1 MYVCNIID
9 IYFSWFIMKKI
20 HLKNIIK
27 ESVTIAINDFIK
39 EKTLNATLE
48 MPSTQ
53 NATGSMINE
62 MARINKKETGRC
74 LFPYNTWEL
83 KIWSNDHTPP
93 HFHIICDGWNVSYK
107 IEDGNMLQIEGK
119 GKNDSILDY
128 MEQHVK
134 EWLSTKCF
142 VQPKL
147 TNQENAMLQWE
158 QLHDE

>member
-1 MYVCNIID
+1 MNKLKTIIQECVHNELIRLQRLNELSNLD
-9 IYFSWFIMKKI
+9 I
-20 HLKNIIK
+20 
-27 ESVTIAINDFIK
+27 
-39 EKTLNATLE
+39 LE
-48 MPSTQ
+48 NKQYIYENYKAS
-53 NATGSMINE
+53 INE
-62 MARINKKETGRC
+62 MSRINVKEFYGY
-74 LFPYNTWEL
+74 FPYNKFDI

>member
-1 MYVCNIID
+1 
-9 IYFSWFIMKKI
+9 MKKI

-107 IEDGNMLQIEGK
+107 IG
-119 GKNDSILDY
+119 
-128 MEQHVK
+128 V
-134 EWLSTKCF
+134 
-142 VQPKL
+142 VV
-147 TNQENAMLQWE
+147 
-158 QLHDE
+158 